1 MSCELWANGS
11 SESSITHVQCH
22 RPERDEEHDQLASIY
37 DGRVWELE
45 NVADARLAIGG
56 SFYNE

>member
-56 SFYNE
+56 S